1 MLDKNLVAEILN
13 EALSTGGDY
22 AEIFVENILANSL
35 FTSNGKIKNSSSGL
49 SYGAGIRIFDGVNFV
64 YAYTNLMDRENLL
77 KTAKKAALGVKS
89 SKKDITFDLRDLELE
104 RKHQILK
111 PFNTKSKKEK
121 ADLMLKIS
129 EYALNASP
137 LVCKAD
143 ANYQETTRHTLLA
156 NSLGVWTEDTI
167 ARSRFHLASIAQK
180 DNVIEKAA
188 DIFGGLYG
196 LELFEGRNMQE
207 FAENVSADAISQL
220 SAELCPSGKMDVVIG
235 NGFGGVIF
243 HEACG
248 HGLEAEAIAKNASVF
263 CGKMGQQ
270 VASPCV
276 TAYDDATIDHVWG
289 SFNVD
294 DEGVKGQRKLLIE
307 NGILKSYMV
316 DRLNGRRMGME
327 PNGCSR
333 RQNYTFAPTSRMS
346 NTFIANGKSTH
357 DEIIANTEK
366 GIYAVRMGG
375 GSVKTMTGDFNFSV
389 DKAFL
394 IEKGKITKQVKGAKL
409 IGSEL
414 EVLQNIDM
422 VGNNMSSVYGTCSSI
437 SGIVPVSFGQP
448 TIRVRN
454 ITVGGQK

>member
-22 AEIFVENILANSL
+22 AEIFVENTLTSSL
-35 FTSNGKIKNSSSGL
+35 FTSERKIKNSTSDL

-77 KTAKKAALGVKS
+77 KTAKKAAMGIKS
-89 SKKDITFDLRDLELE
+89 SPKNITFDLRDLELE
-104 RKHQILK
+104 RKHQIQK
-111 PFNTKSKKEK
+111 PFESKSKKEK

-143 ANYQETTRHTLLA
+143 SNYQETTRHTLLA
-156 NSLGVWTEDTI
+156 NSLGVWAEDTI
-167 ARSRFHLASIAQK
+167 ARSLLSLNTISGK
-180 DNVIEKAA
+180 DNITEAA
-188 DIFGGLYG
+188 RDNFGGLYG
-196 LELFEGRNMQE
+196 LELFEGRNLQE
-207 FAENVSADAISQL
+207 FAENVAADSVSRL

-235 NGFGGVIF
+235 NNFGGVIF

-248 HGLEAEAIAKNASVF
+248 HSLEATSVAINASVM
-263 CGKMGQQ
+263 CGKLGLQI
-270 VASPCV
+270 ASPLV
-276 TAYDDATIDHVWG
+276 TAYDDATIDHAWG
-289 SFNVD
+289 SINVD
-294 DEGVKGQRKLLIE
+294 DEGVKTQRKLLIE
-307 NGILKSYMV
+307 NGILKNYMV
-316 DRLNGRRMGME
+316 DRLNGRRMGVE

-366 GIYAVRMGG
+366 GIFAEKMSG
-375 GSVKTMTGDFNFSV
+375 GSVKPMTGEFNFSV

-394 IEKGKITKQVKGAKL
+394 IENGKITKQVKGAKL
-409 IGSEL
+409 IGSGQ

-422 VGNNMSSVYGTCSSI
+422 VANNMTLSCSICGSI
-437 SGIVPVSFGQP
+437 SGRIPASHGQP

>member
-1 MLDKNLVAEILN
+1 MLDKNLVAEILT

-22 AEIFVENILANSL
+22 AEIFVENTLANNL
-35 FTSNGKIKNSSSGL
+35 HTSERKIKSSTSSL
-49 SYGAGIRIFDGVNFV
+49 SYGAGIRIFAGVNSV

-77 KTAKKAALGVKS
+77 KTAQIAAKGIKS
-89 SKKDITFDLRDLELE
+89 GTKDITFDLRDLELE
-104 RKHQILK
+104 RKYQILK
-111 PFNTKSKKEK
+111 SFESKSKKEK

-129 EYALNASP
+129 EYALNSSP

-143 ANYQETTRHTLLA
+143 ATYTEVTRQTLLA
-156 NSLGVWTEDTI
+156 NSLGVWAEDTI

-180 DNVIEKAA
+180 DNLTEAA
-188 DIFGGLYG
+188 GNNFGGLYG
-196 LELFEGRNMQE
+196 LELFDGRNLQE
-207 FAENVSADAISQL
+207 FAENVTADSISRL

-248 HGLEAEAIAKNASVF
+248 HGLEATRVALNASVF
-263 CGKMGQQ
+263 CGKLGQQ
-270 VASPCV
+270 IASPLV
-276 TAYDDATIDHVWG
+276 TAYDDATIDHAWG
-289 SFNVD
+289 SINVD
-294 DEGVKGQRKLLIE
+294 DEGVKTQRKLLIE
-307 NGILKSYMV
+307 NGILKNYMV
-316 DRLNGRRMGME
+316 DRLNGRRMDME

-333 RQNYTFAPTSRMS
+333 RQDYTFAPTSRMS
-346 NTFIANGKSTH
+346 NTFIANGKSTQ

-366 GIYAVRMGG
+366 GLFAEKMGG
-375 GSVKTMTGDFNFSV
+375 GSVSPTTGEFNFSV
-389 DKAFL
+389 DRAYL

-409 IGSEL
+409 IGSGQ

-422 VGNNMSSVYGTCSSI
+422 VGNNMSLACGMCGSI
-437 SGIVPVSFGQP
+437 SGKIPTTVGQP

>member
-22 AEIFVENILANSL
+22 AEIFVENTLTNNL
-35 FTSNGKIKNSSSGL
+35 HTSERKIKSSTSGL

-77 KTAKKAALGVKS
+77 KTAKKAALGIKS
-89 SKKDITFDLRDLELE
+89 SKKDISFDLRDLELE
-104 RKHQILK
+104 RKHQIQK
-111 PFNTKSKKEK
+111 PFENKSKKEK

-143 ANYQETTRHTLLA
+143 AKYKETTRHTLLA
-156 NSLGVWTEDTI
+156 NSLGVWAEDSI
-167 ARSRFHLASIAQK
+167 ARSLMHLNTISEK
-180 DNVIEKAA
+180 DNITEAA
-188 DIFGGLYG
+188 RKNFGGLYG
-196 LELFEGRNMQE
+196 LELFEGRNLQE
-207 FAENVSADAISQL
+207 FAEDVAADSVSRL
-220 SAELCPSGKMDVVIG
+220 SANLCPSGRMDVVIG
-235 NGFGGVIF
+235 NDFGGVIF

-248 HGLEAEAIAKNASVF
+248 HSLEATYVAKDASVM
-263 CGKMGQQ
+263 CGKLGQQ
-270 VASPCV
+270 IASPLV
-276 TAYDDATIDHVWG
+276 TAYDDATIDHAWG
-289 SFNVD
+289 SINVD
-294 DEGVKGQRKLLIE
+294 DEGVKTQRKILIE
-307 NGILKSYMV
+307 NGILKNYMV

-366 GIYAVRMGG
+366 GIYAEKMGG
-375 GSVKTMTGDFNFSV
+375 GSANPMNGEFNFSV
-389 DKAFL
+389 DKAYL
-394 IEKGKITKQVKGAKL
+394 IENGKITKQVKGAKL
-409 IGSEL
+409 IGSGQ

-422 VGNNMSSVYGTCSSI
+422 VANNMTLSCSICGST
-437 SGIVPVSFGQP
+437 SGRIPASHGQP

>member
-22 AEIFVENILANSL
+22 AEIFVENTLTSSL
-35 FTSNGKIKNSSSGL
+35 FTSERKIKNSTSDL

-64 YAYTNLMDRENLL
+64 YAYTNLMDRDNLL
-77 KTAKKAALGVKS
+77 KTAKKAAMGIKS
-89 SKKDITFDLRDLELE
+89 SPKDITFDLRDLELE

-111 PFNTKSKKEK
+111 PFESKSKKEK

-143 ANYQETTRHTLLA
+143 ANYSEITRQTLLA
-156 NSLGVWTEDTI
+156 NSLGVWAEDTI
-167 ARSRFHLASIAQK
+167 ARSRFHLASIAQE
-180 DNVIEKAA
+180 DNITEVAG
-188 DIFGGLYG
+188 DNFGGLYG
-196 LELFEGRNMQE
+196 LELFDGRNLQE
-207 FAENVSADAISQL
+207 FAENVAADSVSKL

-248 HGLEAEAIAKNASVF
+248 HGLEAEGVAKDASVF
-263 CGKMGQQ
+263 AGKLGQQ
-270 VASPCV
+270 IASPLV
-276 TAYDDATIDHVWG
+276 TAYDDATIDHAWG
-289 SFNVD
+289 SINVD
-294 DEGVKGQRKLLIE
+294 DEGVKTQRKLLIE
-307 NGILKSYMV
+307 NGILKNYMV
-316 DRLNGRRMGME
+316 DRLNGRRMGIE

-366 GIYAVRMGG
+366 GIYAIKMGG
-375 GSVKTMTGDFNFSV
+375 GSVKMSTGEFNFSV
-389 DKAFL
+389 DRAYL
-394 IEKGKITKQVKGAKL
+394 IENGKITKQVKGAKL
-409 IGSEL
+409 IGSGQ

-422 VGNNMSSVYGTCSSI
+422 VGNNMSLACGMCGASSGKI
-437 SGIVPVSFGQP
+437 PTTVGQP
-448 TIRVRN
+448 TIRVKN

>member
-1 MLDKNLVAEILN
+1 MVAEILN

-22 AEIFVENILANSL
+22 AEIFVENTLTSSL
-35 FTSNGKIKNSSSGL
+35 FTSERKIKNSTSDL
-49 SYGAGIRIFDGVNFV
+49 SYGAGIRIFDGVNSV

-77 KTAKKAALGVKS
+77 KTAKKAAMGIKS
-89 SKKDITFDLRDLELE
+89 SQKDIAFDLRDLELE

-111 PFNTKSKKEK
+111 PFESKSKKEK
-121 ADLMLKIS
+121 AELMLKIS

-143 ANYQETTRHTLLA
+143 SNYQETTRHTLLA
-156 NSLGVWTEDTI
+156 NSLGVWAEDTI
-167 ARSRFHLASIAQK
+167 ARSRFHLASIAQE
-180 DNVIEKAA
+180 DNITEVAG
-188 DIFGGLYG
+188 DNFGGLYG
-196 LELFEGRNMQE
+196 LELFDGRNLQE
-207 FAENVSADAISQL
+207 FAENVAADSVSKL

-248 HGLEAEAIAKNASVF
+248 HGLEAEGVAKDASVF
-263 CGKMGQQ
+263 AEKLGQQ
-270 VASPCV
+270 IASPLV
-276 TAYDDATIDHVWG
+276 TAYDDATIDHAWG
-289 SFNVD
+289 SIKVD
-294 DEGVKGQRKLLIE
+294 DEGIKTQRKLLIE
-307 NGILKSYMV
+307 NGILKNYMV
-316 DRLNGRRMGME
+316 DRLNGRRMGVE

-366 GIYAVRMGG
+366 GIYAIKMGG
-375 GSVKTMTGDFNFSV
+375 GSVKMSTGEFNFSV
-389 DKAFL
+389 DRAYL
-394 IEKGKITKQVKGAKL
+394 IEKGKITKQVKGVKL
-409 IGSEL
+409 IGSGQ

-422 VGNNMSSVYGTCSSI
+422 VGNNMSLACGMCGASSGKI
-437 SGIVPVSFGQP
+437 PTTVGQP
-448 TIRVRN
+448 TIRVKN

>member
-1 MLDKNLVAEILN
+1 MLDKNLVAEILT

-22 AEIFVENILANSL
+22 AEIFVGNTLVNGL
-35 FTSNGKIKNSSSGL
+35 YTSERKIKSSSSSL

-77 KTAKKAALGVKS
+77 KTAQIAAKGIKS
-89 SKKDITFDLRDLELE
+89 SQKDIKFDLRNLELE
-104 RKHQILK
+104 KKHQIQK
-111 PFNTKSKKEK
+111 SFESKSKKEK

-129 EYALNASP
+129 EYALNASS

-143 ANYQETTRHTLLA
+143 ATYTEVTRQTLLA
-156 NSLGVWTEDTI
+156 NSLGVWAEDTI
-167 ARSRFHLASIAQK
+167 ARSRFFLSAIAQK
-180 DNVIEKAA
+180 DDVIEKAG
-188 DIFGGLYG
+188 DNFGGLYG
-196 LELFEGRNMQE
+196 LELFDGRNLQE
-207 FAENVSADAISQL
+207 FSENVASDSISRL

-248 HGLEAEAIAKNASVF
+248 HGLEAEAVAKNASVF
-263 CGKMGQQ
+263 AGKLGQQ
-270 VASPCV
+270 IASPLV
-276 TAYDDATIDHVWG
+276 TAYDDATIDHAWG
-289 SFNVD
+289 SINVD
-294 DEGVKGQRKLLIE
+294 DEGVKTQRKLLIE

-333 RQNYTFAPTSRMS
+333 RQNYTFSPTSRMS
-346 NTFIANGKSTH
+346 NTFIANGKSTP

-366 GIYAVRMGG
+366 GLFAEKMGG
-375 GSVKTMTGDFNFSV
+375 GSVKPTTGEFNFSV
-389 DKAFL
+389 DRAYL
-394 IEKGKITKQVKGAKL
+394 IENGKITKQVKGAKL
-409 IGSEL
+409 IGSGIQVL
-414 EVLQNIDM
+414 ENIDM
-422 VGNNMSSVYGTCSSI
+422 VGNNMSLACGMCGASSGKI
-437 SGIVPVSFGQP
+437 PTTVGQP